1 MLIYSHFHCVLL
13 LVCSLFLL
21 IGSNFKEKLFP
32 RFHTPKRESLSL
44 HLNRAVSRRKKK
56 EKAYEHTCLC
66 CFLLASWNI
75 LKWPW
80 DTVTH
85 NTFRLCRIRLYKL
98 WWDQL
103 YCCLCARR
111 RISQQLS
118 YSFSLLNKETSEN
131 EKNNKI
137 LFKRIIKRIII
148 E

>member
-1 MLIYSHFHCVLL
+1 MLIYSQFHSVLL

-21 IGSNFKEKLFP
+21 IGSNFREKLLP

-56 EKAYEHTCLC
+56 EKAYKHTCLC
-66 CFLLASWNI
+66 CFLLSSWNI

-85 NTFRLCRIRLYKL
+85 ITFRHCRVRLYKL

-118 YSFSLLNKETSEN
+118 NSLLRIIK
-131 EKNNKI
+131 KNNK
-137 LFKRIIKRIII
+137 RRQ
-148 E
+148 